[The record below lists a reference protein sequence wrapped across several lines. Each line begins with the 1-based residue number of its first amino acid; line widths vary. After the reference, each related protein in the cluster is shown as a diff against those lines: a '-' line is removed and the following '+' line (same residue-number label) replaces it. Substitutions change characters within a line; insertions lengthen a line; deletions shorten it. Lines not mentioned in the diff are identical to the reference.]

1 MASLGEFAHRI
12 RLRGEQVE
20 KGVNR
25 IVRTVALVVDRE
37 VVLGTPVDTGRARSN
52 WIASLGSG
60 VTDVR
65 DPYSPGNKLGIGE
78 SSNAEGALSQA
89 GEVISRRQPGTD
101 VYISNNVDYIGL
113 LNDGSSAQAPAGFV
127 QSAIKRGVNVVVRA
141 EVLRG
146 GD

>member
-12 RLRGEQVE
+12 RLRGRDVE

-52 WIASLGSG
+52 WIASLGSA

-78 SSNAEGALSQA
+78 SNNAEAAMSQA
-89 GEVISRRQPGTD
+89 KTIISTRKSGTD

-127 QSAIKRGVNVVVRA
+127 QSAIKRGVNVVVQA